1 MSCIHPNNML
11 EGRADGIHCRAC
23 GQLLTEMPK
32 AKQVIKEEPEAKSE
46 APAKKPTTAKKGAKK

>member
-32 AKQVIKEEPEAKSE
+32 AKQVIKEEPEA
-46 APAKKPTTAKKGAKK
+46 PAKKPTTAKKGAKK